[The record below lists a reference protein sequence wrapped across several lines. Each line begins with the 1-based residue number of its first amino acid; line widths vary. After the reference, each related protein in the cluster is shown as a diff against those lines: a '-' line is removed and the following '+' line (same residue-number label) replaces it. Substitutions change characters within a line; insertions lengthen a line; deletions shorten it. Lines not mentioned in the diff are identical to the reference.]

1 MKNGLSNETKTGALV
16 LAGILLLTGLVLK
29 VGNFKFF
36 QEGYLLRTRF
46 HFSAGVKKHAPVRL
60 SGVDVGE
67 VKDIRIIYGDET
79 LVELDLWF
87 EEGVKVR
94 KDSKAN
100 VSTLGM
106 MGEKYIE
113 IRVGT
118 PQAEYALPNELIEG
132 VEPVRLEDLLEMG
145 TKVAEDIGQTARDVS
160 QLTRHVDE
168 TILEN
173 KPRIGR
179 IFGNLEETSVNFKEF
194 SEDIKWHPW
203 KILMKGKERK
213 KEERVAQPEVS
224 AAQAPVEAAG
234 NTNFGPRR

>member
-1 MKNGLSNETKTGALV
+1 MKNVISNETKTGALV
-16 LAGILLLTGLVLK
+16 LVSILLLTGLVLK

-46 HFSAGVKKHAPVRL
+46 MYSAGVKKHAPVRL

-67 VKDIRIIYGDET
+67 VKDIRIIYGDQT

-160 QLTRHVDE
+160 TLTRNIDGTLTE
-168 TILEN
+168 Q

-179 IFGNLEETSVNFKEF
+179 IFANLEDTSVNFKDF

-203 KILMKGKERK
+203 KLLMKGKERK
-213 KEERVAQPEVS
+213 KEEMSP
-224 AAQAPVEAAG
+224 APVDTGLSSEQAASK
-234 NTNFGPRR
+234 NNFGPRR